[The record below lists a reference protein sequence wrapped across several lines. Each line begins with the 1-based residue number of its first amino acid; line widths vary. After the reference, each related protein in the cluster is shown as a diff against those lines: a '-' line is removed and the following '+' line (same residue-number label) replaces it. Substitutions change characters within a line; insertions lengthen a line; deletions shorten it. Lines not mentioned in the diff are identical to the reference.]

1 MKNTASET
9 PKPPYPFKATKTRY
23 TYMVPKINSNNFTA
37 SKTSGWP
44 KPLRAYSDY
53 SLASL
58 KVMNI
63 FIFIFF
69 KN

>member
-1 MKNTASET
+1 MPEMLF
-9 PKPPYPFKATKTRY
+9 PFNVTHILY
-23 TYMVPKINSNNFTA
+23 TYMVPKINSNNFAA

-44 KPLRAYSDY
+44 EPLRAYSDY

-58 KVMNI
+58 KVMNNLI
-63 FIFIFF
+63 YNFF